1 MCVCVFRISRSSD
14 CTSRAPWESPLPSM
28 AESGQWYRGTWFLPV
43 RVGLVFGRQRKA
55 RQSSVHF
62 QMVAPV
68 ISPTLGK
75 LRKKSSVAKESMN
88 FGGQEPL
95 FIHHHPNSLHFIP
108 SPPPHWDIAHQS
120 AVWTQIAQVC
130 RSATWNQQSS
140 VTSWDAEL
148 ATWDPPGS
156 RGTSR

>member
-1 MCVCVFRISRSSD
+1 MCVFRISRSSD

-28 AESGQWYRGTWFLPV
+28 AESGQWYRGTWLLPV
-43 RVGLVFGRQRKA
+43 RVGLVLGRQRKG

-68 ISPTLGK
+68 VSPTLGK
-75 LRKKSSVAKESMN
+75 LRNKSSVGKGIHEFWGSGAIVHS
-88 FGGQEPL
+88 PPSL
-95 FIHHHPNSLHFIP
+95 FHFIP
-108 SPPPHWDIAHQS
+108 SPLPHWDRAHQS
-120 AVWTQIAQVC
+120 TVC
-130 RSATWNQQSS
+130 SGHTLHKFVDTWNQQSS

-156 RGTSR
+156 RGTSQ